1 METDWQKMRAEYV
14 AGTDTYAQLAEK
26 YGVHKNSVVRHGKE
40 ERWQDQRRAFRQSV
54 ATKAIG
60 KARERQAEKLERL
73 MTAAD
78 AMVEIVEK
86 ITADKQQFFR
96 QYEVGQTKDEETG
109 RLHAVALEYVTRK
122 ADMKALKNATSAL
135 NELTKAVRNLYDL
148 PTGEESRRRKLEERK
163 MRLMERREGAEVA
176 GSGGVIE
183 IARVLEEQP
192 DGQEVDT

>member
-60 KARERQAEKLERL
+60 KARDRQAEKLERL
-73 MTAAD
+73 MVAAD
-78 AMVEIVEK
+78 AMVEIVER
-86 ITADKQQFFR
+86 ITSDKQQFFR
-96 QYEVGQTKDEETG
+96 QYEVDKAKDEETG
-109 RLHAVALEYVTRK
+109 ALRAVALEYVTRK

-163 MRLMERREGAEVA
+163 MKLMERREGAEVA

-183 IARVLEEQP
+183 IARVLEEQQ